1 MSVSVGEA
9 VQQQQQL
16 FGGKLDVNEHL
27 NVNNL
32 GQGSASDCRGH
43 GLPGLWALDPG

>member
-9 VQQQQQL
+9 VQQQL
-16 FGGKLDVNEHL
+16 FGGTLDVNEHL

-32 GQGSASDCRGH
+32 VQGSASDCRGH